1 MTAFGDGTFGKGFNI
16 KTEITNGKC
25 PLCSTKGVLVSIY
38 DYVFRCMNCGG
49 DIEQKVNGV
58 ISFMPIGNSMDK
70 VKPTMT
76 MVNEKDGS

>member
-1 MTAFGDGTFGKGFNI
+1 MTSFGDGTFGKGLEF
-16 KTEITNGKC
+16 KTEITNGEC
-25 PLCSTKGVLVSIY
+25 PLCKTKGVLVSIY
-38 DYVFRCMNCGG
+38 DNVFRCMNCGG

-58 ISFMPIGNSMDK
+58 ISFMPIGNSLDK

>member
-16 KTEITNGKC
+16 KTEITNGTC

-38 DYVFRCMNCGG
+38 DNVFRCMNCGG

>member
-1 MTAFGDGTFGKGFNI
+1 MTAFGNGTFGKGFEL

-25 PLCSTKGVLVSIY
+25 PLCFNKGVLVSIY
-38 DYVFRCMNCGG
+38 DNIFRCMNCGG